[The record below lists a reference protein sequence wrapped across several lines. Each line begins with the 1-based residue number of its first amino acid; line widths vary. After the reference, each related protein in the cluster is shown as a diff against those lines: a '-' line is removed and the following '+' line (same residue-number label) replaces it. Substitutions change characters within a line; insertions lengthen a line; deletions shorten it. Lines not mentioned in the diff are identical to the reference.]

1 MYMHLNHLMPADPC
15 ICISTRKAANALTN
29 LYDEALEKSGI
40 KVTQYSLLKTIDRSS
55 EITIN
60 ELSKQTKLNRTTLTR
75 NLAILESDEL
85 IELISDPEDL
95 RKSIVRLTKSGEKA
109 LKKAQTSWEQVQKK
123 AKKVL
128 GKDLEFYVEL
138 NRKLSELSQSN
149 A

>member
-1 MYMHLNHLMPADPC
+1 MHLKYLMPADPC

-40 KVTQYSLLKTIDRSS
+40 KVTQYSLLKVIYRSS

-75 NLAILESDEL
+75 NLAVLESDEL

-109 LKKAQTSWEQVQKK
+109 LKKAQTSWEEVQKK

-138 NRKLSELSQSN
+138 NRRLSELSQSN

>member
-1 MYMHLNHLMPADPC
+1 MHLNNLMPADPC

-40 KVTQYSLLKTIDRSS
+40 KVTQYSLLKVIDRSS

-75 NLAILESDEL
+75 NLAVLESDEL

-95 RKSIVRLTKSGEKA
+95 RKSIVRLTKSGEKT
-109 LKKAQTSWEQVQKK
+109 LKKAQTSWEEVQKK

-138 NRKLSELSQSN
+138 NRRLSELSQSN

>member
-1 MYMHLNHLMPADPC
+1 MHLNHLMPADPC

-40 KVTQYSLLKTIDRSS
+40 KVTQYSLLKVIYRSS

-75 NLAILESDEL
+75 NLAVLESDEL

-95 RKSIVRLTKSGEKA
+95 RKSIVRLTKSGEKT
-109 LKKAQTSWEQVQKK
+109 LKKAQTSWEEVQKK

-138 NRKLSELSQSN
+138 NRRLSELSQSN

>member
-1 MYMHLNHLMPADPC
+1 MHLNHLMPADPC

-40 KVTQYSLLKTIDRSS
+40 KVTQYSLLKIIDRSS

-75 NLAILESDEL
+75 NLAVLEGDEL
-85 IELISDPEDL
+85 IELISDPDDL

-109 LKKAQTSWEQVQKK
+109 LKKAQTSWEEVQKK

>member
-1 MYMHLNHLMPADPC
+1 MHLNNLMPADPC

-95 RKSIVRLTKSGEKA
+95 RKSIVRLTKSGEKT
-109 LKKAQTSWEQVQKK
+109 LKKAQTSWEEVQKK

-138 NRKLSELSQSN
+138 NRRLSELSQSN
-149 A
+149 P

>member
-1 MYMHLNHLMPADPC
+1 MHLNNLMPADPC

-40 KVTQYSLLKTIDRSS
+40 KVTQYSLLKIIDRSS

-75 NLAILESDEL
+75 NLAVLESDEL
-85 IELISDPEDL
+85 IELFSDPDDL

-109 LKKAQTSWEQVQKK
+109 LKKAQTSWEEVQKK

>member
-1 MYMHLNHLMPADPC
+1 MHLNNLMPADPC

-40 KVTQYSLLKTIDRSS
+40 KVTQYSLLKVIYRSS

-75 NLAILESDEL
+75 NLAVLESDEL

-95 RKSIVRLTKSGEKA
+95 RKSIVRLTKSGERA
-109 LKKAQTSWEQVQKK
+109 LKKAQTSWEEVQKK

-138 NRKLSELSQSN
+138 NRRLSELSQSN

>member
-1 MYMHLNHLMPADPC
+1 MHLNHLMPADPC

-29 LYDEALEKSGI
+29 LYDEALGKSGI
-40 KVTQYSLLKTIDRSS
+40 KVTQYSLLKVIDRSS

-75 NLAILESDEL
+75 NLAVLESDEL
-85 IELISDPEDL
+85 IELISDPDDL
-95 RKSIVRLTKSGEKA
+95 RKSVVRLTKSGEKA
-109 LKKAQTSWEQVQKK
+109 LKKAQTSWEEVQKK

-138 NRKLSELSQSN
+138 NRRLSELSQSN

>member
-1 MYMHLNHLMPADPC
+1 MHLNNLMPADPC

-40 KVTQYSLLKTIDRSS
+40 KVTQYSLLKIIDRSS

-75 NLAILESDEL
+75 NLAVLESDEL
-85 IELISDPEDL
+85 IELISDPDDL

-109 LKKAQTSWEQVQKK
+109 LKKAQTSWEEVQKK

-138 NRKLSELSQSN
+138 NRRLSELSQSN

>member
-1 MYMHLNHLMPADPC
+1 MHLNYLMPADPC

-40 KVTQYSLLKTIDRSS
+40 KVTQYSLLKVIDRSS

-95 RKSIVRLTKSGEKA
+95 RKSIVRLTKSGEKT
-109 LKKAQTSWEQVQKK
+109 LKKAQTSWEEVQKK

-138 NRKLSELSQSN
+138 NRRLSELSQSN

>member
-1 MYMHLNHLMPADPC
+1 MHLNHYMPADLC

-40 KVTQYSLLKTIDRSS
+40 KVTQYSILKTIDRSS

-60 ELSKQTKLNRTTLTR
+60 QLSKQTKLNRTTLTR

-109 LKKAQTSWEQVQKK
+109 VKKARSSWEEVQKK

-149 A
+149 G

>member
-1 MYMHLNHLMPADPC
+1 MHLNHLMPADPC

-40 KVTQYSLLKTIDRSS
+40 KITQYSLLKVIDRSS

-95 RKSIVRLTKSGEKA
+95 RKSIVRLTKSGEKT
-109 LKKAQTSWEQVQKK
+109 LKKAQTSWEEVQKK

-138 NRKLSELSQSN
+138 NRRLSELSQSN

>member
-1 MYMHLNHLMPADPC
+1 MHLNHLMPADPC

-40 KVTQYSLLKTIDRSS
+40 KVTQYSLLKTIDRSF

-109 LKKAQTSWEQVQKK
+109 FKKAQTSWEEVQKK
-123 AKKVL
+123 TKKVL

>member
-1 MYMHLNHLMPADPC
+1 MHLNYLMPADPC

-85 IELISDPEDL
+85 IELISDSEDL
-95 RKSIVRLTKSGEKA
+95 RKSIVRLTKSGEKT
-109 LKKAQTSWEQVQKK
+109 LKKAQTSWEEVQKK

-138 NRKLSELSQSN
+138 NRRLSELSQSN

>member
-1 MYMHLNHLMPADPC
+1 MHLNYLMPADPC

-75 NLAILESDEL
+75 NLAVLESDEL

-109 LKKAQTSWEQVQKK
+109 LKKAQTSWEEVQKK

-138 NRKLSELSQSN
+138 NRRLSELSQSN
-149 A
+149 P

>member
-1 MYMHLNHLMPADPC
+1 MHLNNLMPADPC

-95 RKSIVRLTKSGEKA
+95 RKSIVRLTKSGEKT
-109 LKKAQTSWEQVQKK
+109 LKKAQTSWEEVQKK

-138 NRKLSELSQSN
+138 NRRLSELSQSN

>member
-1 MYMHLNHLMPADPC
+1 MHLNHLMPADPC

-40 KVTQYSLLKTIDRSS
+40 KVTQYSLLKVIDRSS

-75 NLAILESDEL
+75 NLAVLESDEL

-95 RKSIVRLTKSGEKA
+95 RKSIVRLTKSGERA
-109 LKKAQTSWEQVQKK
+109 LKKAQTSWEEVQKK

-138 NRKLSELSQSN
+138 NRRLSELSQSN

>member
-1 MYMHLNHLMPADPC
+1 MHLKYLMPADPC

-40 KVTQYSLLKTIDRSS
+40 KVTQYSLLKVIDRSS

-75 NLAILESDEL
+75 NLAVLESDEL

-109 LKKAQTSWEQVQKK
+109 LKKAQTSWEEVQKK

-138 NRKLSELSQSN
+138 NRRLSELSQSN

>member
-1 MYMHLNHLMPADPC
+1 MPADPC

-60 ELSKQTKLNRTTLTR
+60 ELSMQTKLNRTTLTR

-85 IELISDPEDL
+85 IELNSDPEDL

-109 LKKAQTSWEQVQKK
+109 LKKARTSWEEVQKN

-149 A
+149 G